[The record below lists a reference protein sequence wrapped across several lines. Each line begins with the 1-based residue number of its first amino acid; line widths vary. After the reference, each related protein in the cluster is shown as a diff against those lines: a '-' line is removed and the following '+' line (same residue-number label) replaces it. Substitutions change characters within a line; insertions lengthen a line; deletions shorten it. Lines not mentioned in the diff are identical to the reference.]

1 MSAQQQLCMVLQY
14 NECPATIIYGFT
26 V

>member
-1 MSAQQQLCMVLQY
+1 MSAQQQQFMVLQY
-14 NECPATIIYGFT
+14 NECQATIIYGFT